1 MTPMSEQRL
10 AVYLVIVA
18 ALTAVL
24 FVAHAVSGAD
34 LCVWCPVLGR

>member
-10 AVYLVIVA
+10 AVSLVIVA
-18 ALTAVL
+18 ALTAAL
-24 FVAHAVSGAD
+24 FVAYAVLGAD